1 MKINTKN
8 LHKEMQGSIL
18 PNVMFMSKE
27 LPQEVLKTLEGKHG
41 DERTIE
47 VKVLF
52 NGIEYD
58 GSLLE
63 EILQDAWSNYQKKV
77 DEEYAD
83 VDALVEKRVSSRL
96 AEIVSERQ
104 SECLKKLEAVQDK
117 LTQLFVDIECIM

>member
-8 LHKEMQGSIL
+8 LHKEMRGSIL
-18 PNVMFMSKE
+18 PNVVFMSKE

>member
-18 PNVMFMSKE
+18 PKVMFMSKE

>member
-1 MKINTKN
+1 MKISTKN
-8 LHKEMQGSIL
+8 LHKEMQKSIL

-41 DERTIE
+41 DERTID

-63 EILQDAWSNYQKKV
+63 EILQDAWSTYKKKV
-77 DEEYAD
+77 EGEYAD
-83 VDALVEKRVSSRL
+83 VNALVEKRVSSRL
-96 AEIVSERQ
+96 AKIVSERQ

>member
-8 LHKEMQGSIL
+8 LHKEMQKKIL

-41 DERTIE
+41 DDRTID
-47 VKVLF
+47 VKVVF
-52 NGIEYD
+52 NGVECE
-58 GSLLE
+58 GQLLE
-63 EILQDAWSNYQKKV
+63 DILQDAWSNYQKET
-77 DEEYAD
+77 DEKYAD